1 MTSKPITT
9 DMNATPESAP
19 SRPNRPPMRTTAQIH
34 AEIQILL
41 FQRACR
47 QQVIRAKREAIAET
61 NAQILALHALLKT
74 AKPDTK

>member
-1 MTSKPITT
+1 MET
-9 DMNATPESAP
+9 DTMK
-19 SRPNRPPMRTTAQIH
+19 TTAQIH

-41 FQRACR
+41 HQQTICQR
-47 QQVIRAKREAIAET
+47 VIRAELEAIKET